1 MSHDEIIHVPV
12 AKPLF
17 FVEILNDDRS
27 HGIIIAR
34 LDRFDQALQ
43 IYDDLIRDEPT
54 MRVMMRHMSHV
65 YRNYIPRRLHNSLDR
80 SREYPQ

>member
-1 MSHDEIIHVPV
+1 MADNDVLHLPV

-17 FVEILNDDRS
+17 FVEILNDDTS

-34 LDRFDQALQ
+34 CDRFDQAIE
-43 IYDDLIRDEPT
+43 IYDRLIGEKPT

-65 YRNYIPRRLHNSLDR
+65 YRNYIPQRLHNSLDR
-80 SREYPQ
+80 SREYPA